1 MSGSQKALKVVSII
15 TIVFAVF
22 LVLFGA
28 LMAAGVALPGATTD
42 TIEADGVSV
51 SVATAAIAFA
61 IPFIVGGI
69 LNLIIGFLGLRGAKN
84 PRKVGPFFVLCIIG
98 LVLGLIGLGMSL
110 AQGSFD
116 PSSLVN
122 VAIMAVCLYLASKV
136 KQQA

>member
-1 MSGSQKALKVVSII
+1 
-15 TIVFAVF
+15 
-22 LVLFGA
+22 
-28 LMAAGVALPGATTD
+28 
-42 TIEADGVSV
+42 
-51 SVATAAIAFA
+51 
-61 IPFIVGGI
+61 
-69 LNLIIGFLGLRGAKN
+69 IIGFLGLRGAKN